1 MSQFFDNIQSQIL
14 VDAIGRVEKHTD
26 GELRIH
32 IEDFCDIDAV
42 DRAKEVF
49 YKLKMN
55 LTQNKTGVLIY
66 IASEDRKIA
75 IIGDEGINEKVS
87 PYFWDSII
95 KDIVKE
101 FSHARYLEG
110 LLDGIEK
117 VSKVLI
123 EHFPSKEHNPNELSN
138 EISYGKL

>member
-87 PYFWDSII
+87 SSFWDSII
-95 KDIVKE
+95 QDIVKE

-117 VSKVLI
+117 VSKVLK